1 MNICIAV
8 SLGQVLLYHR
18 FGELCAVARRFG
30 GSRRAAAFGHSQT
43 AEAAAFR
50 RARFKHG
57 A

>member
-1 MNICIAV
+1 M